1 MTPLEMTPLEQLTAR
16 LVDLE
21 NRIAIQEDIQAIRNL
36 HFTYGYCMDRCLF
49 SQIPELFADQSD
61 IYFLNGHFKGKA
73 GARRMWGGN
82 SGVSGPTRGM
92 LFEHIMAQDVIH
104 VAPDRGSARGRF
116 RCFEQGG
123 VHHTKLDAP
132 ERIPKQFWEGGL
144 YENEYVRE
152 DGIWK
157 IKVFNY
163 RVVWQARFEDGWSE
177 SPPQPLMVSHY
188 TKTFP
193 ENDRGP
199 DELREA
205 PPRWP
210 EVYVF
215 PFHYPHP
222 VTGLPLV

>member
-1 MTPLEMTPLEQLTAR
+1 MTLEDVVGR
-16 LVDLE
+16 LDELQ
-21 NRIAIQEDIQAIRNL
+21 NRIALQEDTQAIRTL

-49 SQIPELFADQSD
+49 SQIPELFAESCD

-73 GARRMWGGN
+73 GARRMWGGS
-82 SGVSGPTRGM
+82 SGVSGPTYGM
-92 LFEHIMAQDVIH
+92 LFEHLMAQDVIH
-104 VAPDRGSARGRF
+104 VSPDRKTARGRF
-116 RCFEQGG
+116 RCFEQSG
-123 VHHTKLDAP
+123 VHHTKTDAP

-163 RVVWQARFEDGWSE
+163 RIIWQARYEDGWAG
-177 SPPQPLMVSHY
+177 SPPQPLMVSSY
-188 TKTFP
+188 TQTFP
-193 ENDRGP
+193 QNERGP
-199 DELREA
+199 DALREP

-210 EVYVF
+210 DVYVF

-222 VTGLPLV
+222 VTGLPIE